1 MGTWVL
7 GEDPGEEFS
16 VLGPSTGGLQVPKRG
31 GILSPASGP
40 WEKGSLRQR
49 QKAAGG
55 AERDLPG
62 LGVPGCDAGSS
73 AAFPPSP
80 VPREGGRGGRVPLA
94 PTVHLAACYPCLPP
108 PPPPL
113 ALPGHP
119 PKIEKER
126 KLFPQSA
133 AARKSS
139 PPVRG
144 RAGFLELET
153 NQSQA
158 RAAGPPPPARCLLC
172 VSFP

>member
-40 WEKGSLRQR
+40 WRKEASDSNRRQPVMR
-49 QKAAGG
+49 R
-55 AERDLPG
+55 EICLG
-62 LGVPGCDAGSS
+62 LGVPGCDAGFSG
-73 AAFPPSP
+73 AFPPSP

-94 PTVHLAACYPCLPP
+94 PTVHLAACYPRLPP